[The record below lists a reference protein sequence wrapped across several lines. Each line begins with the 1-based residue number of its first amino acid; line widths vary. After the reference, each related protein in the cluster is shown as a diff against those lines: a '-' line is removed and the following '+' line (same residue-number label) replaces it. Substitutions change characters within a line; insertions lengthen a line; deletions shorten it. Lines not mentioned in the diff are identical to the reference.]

1 MTVVSDSH
9 HQSTLDDVY
18 VYVVSW
24 SEFPIVP
31 SYPHYPQGG
40 GGSSLRGQTP
50 ARLWAGRALRKLA
63 VHMRTYTREKLHGC
77 EMCGRA
83 FSTSG
88 YMAPAGHSAAEGF
101 TPVFT
106 CIRAA
111 GLGFSV

>member
-1 MTVVSDSH
+1 MVG
-9 HQSTLDDVY
+9 
-18 VYVVSW
+18 
-24 SEFPIVP
+24 VP
-31 SYPHYPQGG
+31 HRPLLPSLPTGWGG
-40 GGSSLRGQTP
+40 ASLWGQTP